1 MCSPTYAYVSGAHL
15 FGHAQRVCT
24 CVSLRMPAYACL
36 CLPMPAS
43 ACVCLRMPAYALAAY
58 ALATYALGT
67 YAYASGAHLFRHA
80 QRYSGP
86 RLFRAL
92 SGTLVS
98 TCACVRAIERPPP
111 FFFRFPFFSW
121 HSIPRMRTQI
131 LRLFFC
137 RHVIKASGACAGPRI
152 FFPFVFFFCW
162 VFFLQVYAETT
173 KALSSAQ
180 RVFELL
186 ESCPD
191 IGLICMYV

>member
-131 LRLFFC
+131 LRLFVLQTCNQSFW
-137 RHVIKASGACAGPRI
+137 RLRGAAD
-152 FFPFVFFFCW
+152 FFPLC
-162 VFFLQVYAETT
+162 VFFLLGFFFA
-173 KALSSAQ
+173 
-180 RVFELL
+180 
-186 ESCPD
+186 
-191 IGLICMYV
+191 GLRGDDEGS